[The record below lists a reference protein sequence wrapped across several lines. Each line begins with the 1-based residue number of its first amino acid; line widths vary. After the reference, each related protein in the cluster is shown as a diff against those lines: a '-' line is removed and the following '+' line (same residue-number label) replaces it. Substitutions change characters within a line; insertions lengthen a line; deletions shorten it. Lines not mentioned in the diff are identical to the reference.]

1 MIKEYER
8 GATTMLNAYLSG
20 TTDRSIS
27 ALEERLPATACG
39 GPARHAV
46 LGRGDVDREGEGTRE
61 QARRVRAGRRRGRR
75 RALGQVLG
83 FPNVI
88 TTDVGGTSFDVG
100 LVVDGEPLV
109 NARPVFGKYHTVLP
123 VTDVASIGAG
133 GGSIA
138 WIERAHR
145 AAESRPAERRRRAR
159 ARLLRRPAAS
169 SRRSPM
175 RTWSSGE

>member
-1 MIKEYER
+1 I
-8 GATTMLNAYLSG
+8 
-20 TTDRSIS
+20 
-27 ALEERLPATACG
+27 RLVAS
-39 GPARHAV
+39 GPAGGVVGA
-46 LGRGDVDREGEGTRE
+46 
-61 QARRVRAGRRRGRR
+61 A
-75 RALGQVLG
+75 ALGHVLG

-138 WIERAHR
+138 WIERAIAEKIAEPLGLSVADAAMGIVEILDARMADLVRRETIGRGYDPGDFALFAFGGAGPLHVCAYGRDVGVR
-145 AAESRPAERRRRAR
+145 AIVVPAN
-159 ARLLRRPAAS
+159 AS
-169 SRRSPM
+169 VF
-175 RTWSSGE
+175 